1 MNFGSMNLIRLAVI
15 VSLAILQAG
24 CIAAAVTGAVM
35 TTKQPIQPPTAM
47 EGENEYFKVRVTTD
61 CDSFGCKSFNVLVEN
76 KSSTT
81 LKIDWNKSQFISNNQ
96 AFGGFWY
103 EGIVVRDRNMPRT
116 PDVVFA
122 SGSYNK
128 KVTPNTLIDV
138 ALFPLVHWEI
148 KTMPPGEI
156 GIYLVM
162 EAEGKEKTMK
172 LVTKL

>member
-1 MNFGSMNLIRLAVI
+1 MKLIRLAVI
-15 VSLAILQAG
+15 VGLAILQAG

-35 TTKQPIQPPTAM
+35 MTKPPIQPPTAM

-81 LKIDWNKSQFISNNQ
+81 LKIDWSKSQFISNNQ
-96 AFGGFWY
+96 AYGGFWY

-116 PDVVFA
+116 PDVIFA

-128 KVTPNTLIDV
+128 KVTPNILIDV

-148 KTMPPGEI
+148 KAMPPGEI

-162 EAEGKEKTMK
+162 EAEEKEKTMK